1 MQSVS
6 GCEYSQSDLIGH
18 GAFALVFRGRKKKVI
33 LLMGQYTNI
42 RCMTLVPSLE
52 SSSKLI
58 LLPDFA
64 QNNSYS
70 FFTHKDEHCFA
81 SMKSSGALR
90 FISEDLLDYWL
101 FPSGQC
107 ASACRVVEKQAFQQH
122 QVGKS

>member
-33 LLMGQYTNI
+33 LLMGRYTNI

-58 LLPDFA
+58 LLPDLHKIIA
-64 QNNSYS
+64 TL
-70 FFTHKDEHCFA
+70 FFLHTRM
-81 SMKSSGALR
+81 SIAL
-90 FISEDLLDYWL
+90 
-101 FPSGQC
+101 
-107 ASACRVVEKQAFQQH
+107 QA
-122 QVGKS
+122 

>member
-6 GCEYSQSDLIGH
+6 GCEYSQNDLVGH

-33 LLMGQYTNI
+33 LLPGWYTNI

-70 FFTHKDEHCFA
+70 FFFFYT
-81 SMKSSGALR
+81 
-90 FISEDLLDYWL
+90 
-101 FPSGQC
+101 
-107 ASACRVVEKQAFQQH
+107 QA
-122 QVGKS
+122 